1 MLRNIILSVDRR
13 DEEVRCTTLI
23 AIGVGIGLA
32 IALSLVLLSTA
43 SQSAAD
49 ILVKG
54 NYLLR

>member
-13 DEEVRCTTLI
+13 DEEVRCRTLI

-43 SQSAAD
+43 SQSAAQ
-49 ILVKG
+49 
-54 NYLLR
+54 LLATQLK